1 MKLTKAQ
8 LSLNLNVSDITIYLW
23 EHNRVQPSFAQ
34 IPKIIEFLGHDPF
47 EAEVGNLAEKLKNY
61 RRVHGLSQKVFSEM
75 LGVDQSTLSSWERGI
90 HQPTRKQLEK
100 LRPYFPDR
108 NQKLL

>member
-1 MKLTKAQ
+1 LNLTKRR

-23 EHNRVQPSFAQ
+23 QHNKVKPSLAH
-34 IPKIIEFLGHDPF
+34 IPKIIEFLGRDPF

-75 LGVDQSTLSSWERGI
+75 LGVDQSTLASWERGI

-100 LRPYFPDR
+100 LRSFFISFKIR
-108 NQKLL
+108 